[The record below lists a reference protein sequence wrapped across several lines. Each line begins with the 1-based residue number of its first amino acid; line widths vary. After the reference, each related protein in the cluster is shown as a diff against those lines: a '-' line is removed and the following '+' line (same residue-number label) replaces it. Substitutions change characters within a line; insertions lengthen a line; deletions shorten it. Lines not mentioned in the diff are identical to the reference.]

1 MSFGL
6 NNGVRQR
13 RVDNPVNKE
22 PVNEIT
28 VNKPELNEDLIDRII
43 YLVVIIIGFVL
54 MFIVSV
60 SYSSYLKQ
68 LHENHLWFSNIKVIY
83 FINRLNFFD
92 ETKFNV

>member
-43 YLVVIIIGFVL
+43 
-54 MFIVSV
+54 
-60 SYSSYLKQ
+60 
-68 LHENHLWFSNIKVIY
+68 
-83 FINRLNFFD
+83 
-92 ETKFNV
+92 